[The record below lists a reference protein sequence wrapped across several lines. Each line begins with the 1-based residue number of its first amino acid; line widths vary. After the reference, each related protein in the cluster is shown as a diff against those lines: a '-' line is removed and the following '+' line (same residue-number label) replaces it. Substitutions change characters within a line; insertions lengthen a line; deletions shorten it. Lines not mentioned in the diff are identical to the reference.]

1 MPVKHQAKN
10 LEYLMQQHYCNIR
23 YSVSLAPVE
32 AKRSQ
37 IAKLR
42 NGDVI
47 NLNCNKL
54 DLVLLDGLGVPCAI
68 VEPTGVN
75 TLQVI
80 DLFLD
85 IEDITDEAFQVLT
98 FPIGTLELKTLEIG
112 QMLKKVPMQF
122 DTVSIESEGNI
133 IACGS
138 VVWVDNNLCILVDE
152 VKR

>member
-10 LEYLMQQHYCNIR
+10 LEYLMKQHYCNIR

-32 AKRSQ
+32 VKRSQ
-37 IAKLR
+37 IEKLR

-47 NLNCNKL
+47 ILNSSKL
-54 DLVLLDGLGVPCAI
+54 DLVLLDGLGVSCAN

-75 TLQVI
+75 TLRV
-80 DLFLD
+80 LEFPLN
-85 IEDITDEAFQVLT
+85 IEDNTDEAWQVLT

-112 QMLKKVPMQF
+112 QVLEKVPMQF
-122 DTVSIESEGNI
+122 DTVSIESEGNLL
-133 IACGS
+133 GLGT
-138 VVWVDNNLCILVDE
+138 VVWIENNLCILVNE